1 MEEAGVRPCGDLRKK
16 HILMARRLSSRP
28 YNLLGDHVL
37 SFANSPAKR
46 QRPRERAACVGNP
59 IVPICVSLR
68 FASLFTAS
76 LRFVVT
82 MLVAHMMPHA
92 AAVTTPNTHKTFQW
106 RTSFAS
112 TYTHSSSTSSS
123 SNASS
128 CDDVLDLEALALS
141 AGSDYEDTFRSSR
154 WRHSDREDYYGSTT
168 KNSSMAMAP
177 GGSGLPLV
185 CSNCG
190 VSFFSLQITDD
201 ELECYC
207 SGECKWS
214 VVMYRE
220 MDRRMHALRRHV
232 RAAAA
237 MATRAGNRSVATS
250 TSSFAAS
257 ARSSAASTV
266 DTAES
271 YAAHHMDD
279 VIPCR

>member
-1 MEEAGVRPCGDLRKK
+1 M
-16 HILMARRLSSRP
+16 RLACWSRP
-28 YNLLGDHVL
+28 DHVL
-37 SFANSPAKR
+37 PFANSPAKR
-46 QRPRERAACVGNP
+46 QRPREREPPVCRKSYRTHL
-59 IVPICVSLR
+59 CVSLR

-76 LRFVVT
+76 LRFVVA
-82 MLVAHMMPHA
+82 MLVAHMTPHA
-92 AAVTTPNTHKTFQW
+92 AAVTTPDTRKTFQW
-106 RTSFAS
+106 RASFAS

-123 SNASS
+123 SSASS

-154 WRHSDREDYYGSTT
+154 WRHSDHEDYYGSTT
-168 KNSSMAMAP
+168 KKSSMAMAP

-220 MDRRMHALRRHV
+220 MDCRMHALRRHV
-232 RAAAA
+232 RAATAV
-237 MATRAGNRSVATS
+237 ATHAGSHPVATS
-250 TSSFAAS
+250 TSSFVAS

-271 YAAHHMDD
+271 YAEHHMDD